1 MITRLFI
8 KASIVAGFLIFSF
21 TANSADLSSRQSAL
35 KSIQAQINQQQNSL
49 KDTSRQREKLIAL
62 LKSDEQAI
70 AKAAKKVNQSQNSLA
85 EVNVKINALDKQ
97 QIDLAKLKTSQQ
109 DTLSKQLSSAY
120 LAGNHDY
127 TKMMLNQQNPAT
139 VERMLAYYQF
149 LSNAR
154 IKAIQQ
160 LKQTS
165 IDLNKVKQQQV
176 TAQQKLNALVID
188 QKQQALQLTKE
199 QGQRQQTLTQLQ
211 RTLSSKG
218 AELEQLQIEEASLKR
233 IVQQA
238 MLAAKANPT
247 MDGLVSQKAKLKWP
261 TNGRVSKRFGSN
273 RSGQIVWK
281 GTVLSAPEGQNI
293 NAVASGK
300 VIYADWL
307 RGFGMV
313 LVIDHGKGY
322 MSLYGHAQTL
332 LRQPGDMVKTGESIA
347 LVGRSGGQSEPGLYF
362 EIRNKGKAVDP
373 AYYCR

>member
-1 MITRLFI
+1 MITRLFV
-8 KASIVAGFLIFSF
+8 KASIFAGFLILSF
-21 TANSADLSSRQSAL
+21 TANSADLASRQSAL

-49 KDTSRQREKLIAL
+49 KDTAKQREKLIAL

-70 AKAAKKVNQSQNSLA
+70 AKAAQKVNQSQTSLA
-85 EVNVKINALDKQ
+85 AVNSKLRELDKQ
-97 QIDLAKLKTSQQ
+97 QIELAALKSSQQ
-109 DTLSKQLSSAY
+109 ETLSKQLSSAY

-127 TKMMLNQQNPAT
+127 TKMMLSQQNPAT

-149 LSNAR
+149 LNNAR
-154 IKAIQQ
+154 ISAIKQ
-160 LKQTS
+160 LKKTS
-165 IDLNKVKQQQV
+165 VDLDKVKQQQV
-176 TAQQKLNALVID
+176 ASQQKLNALVIE
-188 QKQQALQLTKE
+188 QKKQAQQLSKE
-199 QGQRQQTLTQLQ
+199 QGQRKQTLTQLQ

-238 MLAAKANPT
+238 MVTAQANPT
-247 MDGLVSQKAKLKWP
+247 MDGLANQRGKLRWP
-261 TNGRVSKRFGSN
+261 TKGRMSKRFGSS

-281 GTVLSAPEGQNI
+281 GSVLAAPEGQNI
-293 NAVASGK
+293 HAVASGK

-332 LRQPGDMVKTGESIA
+332 LKQPGDMVKSGDSIA
-347 LVGRSGGQSEPGLYF
+347 LVGSSGGQSEPGLYF

>member
-49 KDTSRQREKLIAL
+49 KDTSKQREKLIAL

-70 AKAAKKVNQSQNSLA
+70 AKAAKKVNQSQNALA
-85 EVNVKINALDKQ
+85 EVNVKLNSLDKQ
-97 QIDLAKLKTSQQ
+97 QIDLAKLKTGQQ

-139 VERMLAYYQF
+139 IERMLAYYQY
-149 LSNAR
+149 LNNAR

-176 TAQQKLNALVID
+176 TAKQKLNALVID

-261 TNGRVSKRFGSN
+261 TKGRVSKRFGSN

-281 GTVLSAPEGQNI
+281 GTVLAAPEGQNI

-332 LRQPGDMVKTGESIA
+332 LRQPGDMVKAGESIA

>member
-1 MITRLFI
+1 VITRLFV

-21 TANSADLSSRQSAL
+21 VATSADLSSRQSAL

-49 KDTSRQREKLIAL
+49 KDTAKQREKLNSL

-70 AKAAKKVNQSQNSLA
+70 AKAAQKVNQSQNQLSA
-85 EVNVKINALDKQ
+85 VNLKVKELDKQ
-97 QIDLAKLKTSQQ
+97 QVNLAELKLSQQ
-109 DTLSKQLSSAY
+109 NTLSKQLSSAY

-127 TKMMLNQQNPAT
+127 AKMMLNQQNPAT
-139 VERMLAYYQF
+139 VERMLAYYQY
-149 LSNAR
+149 LNKAR

-165 IDLNKVKQQQV
+165 IDLNKIKQQQV
-176 TAQQKLNALVID
+176 TTQQKLNALVID
-188 QKQQALQLTKE
+188 QKQQAQQLTKE
-199 QGQRQQTLTQLQ
+199 QSQRQQTLTQLQ
-211 RTLSSKG
+211 RTLSTKG
-218 AELEQLQIEEASLKR
+218 AKLEQLQIEEASLKR

-261 TNGRVSKRFGSN
+261 TKGRLSKRFGSS

-281 GTVLSAPEGQNI
+281 GAVLAAPEGQDI
-293 NAVASGK
+293 HAVASGK

-332 LRQPGDMVKTGESIA
+332 LRQPGDMVKSGESIA